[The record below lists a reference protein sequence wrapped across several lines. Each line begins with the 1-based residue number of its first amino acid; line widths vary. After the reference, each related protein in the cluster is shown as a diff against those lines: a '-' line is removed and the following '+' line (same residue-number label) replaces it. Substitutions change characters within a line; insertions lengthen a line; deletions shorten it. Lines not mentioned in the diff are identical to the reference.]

1 MASGFNGQ
9 QFVFHGYLP
18 VDKKS
23 RSHKIREMEAD
34 IAHQDRTQIFIE
46 APYRNNQL
54 LDSLV
59 RSCQE
64 STMLCVASELT
75 TENEMV
81 IVRPIEMW
89 KRSRPDLH
97 KKPAVFL
104 LYH

>member
-9 QFVFHGYLP
+9 HFAFHGYLP

-23 RSHKIREMEAD
+23 RGQKIRELEAD
-34 IAHQDRTQIFIE
+34 MIRNDRTQVFIE

-54 LDSLV
+54 LESLV
-59 RSCQE
+59 QTCQDG
-64 STMLCVASELT
+64 TLLCVASELT
-75 TENEMV
+75 TKQESI
-81 IVRPIEMW
+81 IVRPIKDW